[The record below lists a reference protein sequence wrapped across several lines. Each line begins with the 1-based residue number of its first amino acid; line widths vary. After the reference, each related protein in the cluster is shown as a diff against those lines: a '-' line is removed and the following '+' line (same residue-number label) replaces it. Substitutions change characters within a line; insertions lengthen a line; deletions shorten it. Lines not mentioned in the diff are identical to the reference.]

1 MFAEGALDRGCGTGG
16 KKKKKPEKHPCNKN
30 TTEGDIQFKEQ

>member
-16 KKKKKPEKHPCNKN
+16 KKNKKTNKKPEKHPCNKN
-30 TTEGDIQFKEQ
+30 TTEGDI